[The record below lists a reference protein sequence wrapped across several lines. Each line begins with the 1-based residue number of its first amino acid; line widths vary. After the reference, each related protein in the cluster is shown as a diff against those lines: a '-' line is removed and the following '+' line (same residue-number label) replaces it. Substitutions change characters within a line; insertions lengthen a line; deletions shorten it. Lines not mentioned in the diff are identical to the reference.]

1 MKFITNPFK
10 ITKYWCGFFVIFFL
24 GTIAVHS
31 QNPPN
36 DTPQDTTQVG
46 IALGQILLKNPN
58 SIVLKYKYDPLLDRY
73 VYSESVAGFISNIHL
88 YFLGNNMRI

>member
-73 VYSESVAGFISNIHL
+73 VYSESVAGFNIKHPL
-88 YFLGNNMRI
+88 ILSRKSI